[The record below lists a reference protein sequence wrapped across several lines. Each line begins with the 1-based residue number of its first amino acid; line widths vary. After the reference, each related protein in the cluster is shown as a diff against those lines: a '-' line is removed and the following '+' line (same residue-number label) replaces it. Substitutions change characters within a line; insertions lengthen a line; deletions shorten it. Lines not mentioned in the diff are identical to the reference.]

1 MKCILTLEIPKAGK
15 HSIAVAATCD
25 RGILVQF
32 KRTVLESYA
41 NAVRN
46 AEGDSE
52 RLLRQSQYEHMQ
64 HVLDYLI
71 SETSNDQE

>member
-15 HSIAVAATCD
+15 HSVAVAATCD

-32 KRTVLESYA
+32 KQAVLESYA

-46 AEGDSE
+46 AEGDPE
-52 RLLRQSQYEHMQ
+52 RILRQSQYEHMQ
-64 HVLDYLI
+64 RVLNYLI
-71 SETSNDQE
+71 PESGND